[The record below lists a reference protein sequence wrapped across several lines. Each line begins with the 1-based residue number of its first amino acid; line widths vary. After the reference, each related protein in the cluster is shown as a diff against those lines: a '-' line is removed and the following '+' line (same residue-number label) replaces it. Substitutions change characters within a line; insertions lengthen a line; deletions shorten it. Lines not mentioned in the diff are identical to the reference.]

1 MHKTIDSDRV
11 RIMKIGK
18 RIGGRSGQVA
28 DILMFIFFI
37 IFVVY
42 FIVSYTSMQTFF
54 KTQEIVD
61 DIVRSEVEIVRTKG
75 IFTSQEYENLIK
87 KISRYGNFDVY
98 ITLEAQDNTGRYS
111 KYFSTDY
118 ILDRPLKV
126 GDFIKV
132 LAESKNPPLF
142 AQMLT
147 RSFSFGFGSGE
158 KTSFKMQSMC
168 SGMIC
173 TNGYVSGLD
182 VIETITRYTNTTFG
196 VRVRTL
202 QGGNHTYDGG
212 DVYDTNTPVGS
223 PNWIDLEGRYQK
235 TIRPDPVTN
244 KILGIEIDQMN
255 N

>member
-1 MHKTIDSDRV
+1 
-11 RIMKIGK
+11 MKIGK
-18 RIGGRSGQVA
+18 RICGQSGQVA

-37 IFVVY
+37 TFVVF
-42 FIVSYTSMQTFF
+42 FIVSYTSMQAFF

-75 IFTSQEYENLIK
+75 IFTSEEYENLIK
-87 KISRYGNFDVY
+87 KISKYGNFDVY
-98 ITLEAQDNTGRYS
+98 ITLEAQDNTGKYS
-111 KYFSTDY
+111 KYFSIEY

-147 RSFSFGFGSGE
+147 RSYSFGLGSG
-158 KTSFKMQSMC
+158 KNSSFKMQSMC

-173 TNGYVSGLD
+173 TNGFVSGLD
-182 VIETITRYTNTTFG
+182 VVETITRYTSAPDG

-202 QGGNHTYDGG
+202 QGGDHTYDGG
-212 DVYDTNTPVGS
+212 DVYNTNTPTGS
-223 PNWIDLEGRYQK
+223 PNWIDLEGRFQK
-235 TIRPDPVTN
+235 IIDRDPVTN
-244 KILGIEIDQMN
+244 TIQGIEIDQMN
-255 N
+255 K